1 MAQRRALAACEN
13 YRKTLDTF
21 SFEELNASQ
30 QVTYAIFKDWL
41 DTELS
46 GADFLLYE
54 EPLGP
59 ALGISGTAPG
69 PSCRIF
75 PFCTKAVLKI
85 ISHC

>member
-41 DTELS
+41 DTQLS
-46 GADFLLYE
+46 GADFLLMRD
-54 EPLGP
+54 PLGP
-59 ALGISGTAPG
+59 ALGIQAGS
-69 PSCRIF
+69 
-75 PFCTKAVLKI
+75 
-85 ISHC
+85 